1 MSHLD
6 IMKICDKLQNVRD
19 LMLELNESEDAAIL
33 ELFYQK
39 YLLLYHEYIR
49 R

>member
-6 IMKICDKLQNVRD
+6 IMKLCDKLQDSRD
-19 LMLELNESEDAAIL
+19 ILLELDEQEDSATL
-33 ELFYQK
+33 ELLYQK

-49 R
+49 G